1 MYEEISISQPPKAL
15 DDALIFSGAL
25 GRGRGDGDYR
35 APALMLWLA
44 AAAAVVIVATT
55 TTEGSGLPPFQS
67 TAVVAIADRYVSIN
81 SVDTLQRRIFG
92 VTAYEGGGI
101 FNDRAKGSKWLRRWG
116 VTSVG
121 LAAEFSDFALPPNLT
136 EAGLREWLSVDGGG
150 WRAFRDH
157 SADPDPGHLVAGWL
171 PSIVGGGA
179 EPTLYLYSGL
189 PGTMDPGDPSGA
201 HGLPP
206 PANGTLWGVAAAGVV
221 RLVRHAVA
229 ASSGASVDMVHIGNA
244 TASAACPP
252 ALLFR

>member
-1 MYEEISISQPPKAL
+1 
-15 DDALIFSGAL
+15 
-25 GRGRGDGDYR
+25 
-35 APALMLWLA
+35 MLWLA

-67 TAVVAIADRYVSIN
+67 TAVVAIADVSIN

-157 SADPDPGHLVAGWL
+157 STDPDPGHLVAGWL